1 MLPVNYVRIHI
12 ISKKRTPQIHIP
24 IEMNQT
30 VEHLKEKIYEKTKI
44 KESSQIL
51 KFKKDSNIT
60 LLKDRDTLESFG
72 ITSNSVI
79 TLKKYFVDESDEE
92 EHDLEV
98 EDNQKGIGMDINKR
112 IDFYKNL
119 AWNKKDYEMQVIEE
133 EKNDDFGGDEEE
145 DKLVL
150 IQKKFLIFC
159 RKNIKNQ
166 TNDIIEQLSKLSK
179 QILKEVVEFQD
190 ENGYTCLHYLIQNK
204 MDYIMTFL
212 IKQLKEQLLDVQGEN
227 CASPIVFAMIKVCII
242 WMSVIVREMTGW

>member
-12 ISKKRTPQIHIP
+12 ISKKRSPQIHIP
-24 IEMNQT
+24 IEMTQT

-51 KFKKDSNIT
+51 KFKQDSNIT
-60 LLKDRDTLESFG
+60 LLKDRDTLAFYG

-92 EHDLEV
+92 EQDLEESQEAV
-98 EDNQKGIGMDINKR
+98 GMDMNKR

-119 AWNKKDYEMQVIEE
+119 AWSKKDYEMQVIEE

-150 IQKKFLIFC
+150 IQKKFLVFS

-166 TNDIIEQLSKLSK
+166 TNEMINQLSKLSK
-179 QILKEVVEFQD
+179 QILKEVVEFQG

-227 CASPIVFAMIKVCII
+227 CASPIVFAMMKVVLI
-242 WMSVIVREMTGW
+242 